1 MTDIMQ
7 AFHEEADRYLA
18 NPHRE
23 TFLEKKQKEFA
34 IDDNIEYP
42 DPDYLIEIGGVPT
55 MPKGNLVALS
65 AKWKNGKTFFCDVL
79 SAIYLGSDRFTG
91 CRSRH
96 QAGKVV
102 FFDTEQ
108 AMSDTA
114 RIRKTIKAMTGEQ
127 RHGDLEV
134 YCLRNAG
141 IDNEGDS
148 DEISRFDFISQT
160 IAHDRPD
167 LVIIDGI
174 ADLIYNYN
182 DVIESQEVVNK
193 LATIANENDCCIV
206 VVMHQNKCSH
216 DRNMKGHLGTMLYQK
231 SSDVFN
237 IEKCGTV
244 FVASHAVSRHKACG
258 DFVFKLDA
266 DAIPMDAVADR
277 QLQIEQERQQSE
289 ARLQEMLATVIP
301 EDGSPVKR
309 SVIVDHLV
317 ENYPFKRAKAYQILN
332 KAIQKGWLIEV
343 DRSTVKLKTEQTDGR
358 MDEAGASTSGRLFA
372 PSITRQA
379 F

>member
-7 AFHEEADRYLA
+7 AFYEELDKDLA

-23 TFLEKKQKEFA
+23 TFLEKKQKEYA
-34 IDDNIEYP
+34 IDDNVEYP
-42 DPDYLIEIGGVPT
+42 DPDYLTEIGGVPT

-65 AKWKNGKTFFCDVL
+65 AKWKNGKTFFCDII

-96 QAGKVV
+96 TSGKVI

-114 RIRKTIKAMTGEQ
+114 RIRKTIKAMTPEE
-127 RHGDLEV
+127 RHGDLDV

-141 IDNEGDS
+141 IYNEVDS

-160 IAHDRPD
+160 IAHKLPD

-182 DVIESQEVVNK
+182 DVIESQKVVNK
-193 LATIANENDCCIV
+193 LAAIANEGNCCII
-206 VVMHQNKCSH
+206 VVMHQNKGQH

-231 SSDVFN
+231 CSDVFN
-237 IEKCGTV
+237 VEKHGTIFEV
-244 FVASHAVSRHKACG
+244 SHSVSRHRQSDG
-258 DFVFKLDA
+258 LIFKLDDNA
-266 DAIPMDAVADR
+266 VPMDAAADR
-277 QLQIEQERQQSE
+277 QRQLELERQNSE
-289 ARLQEMLATVIP
+289 RELRDMFSGIIP
-301 EDGSPVKR
+301 EDGTPVKR
-309 SVIVDHLV
+309 SAIVDYLV
-317 ENYPFKRAKAYQILN
+317 ANYPFKRATAYNKLN
-332 KAIQKGWLIEV
+332 DVIKKGWFIEV
-343 DRSTVKLKTEQTDGR
+343 DRSTVKLNAD
-358 MDEAGASTSGRLFA
+358 MDK
-372 PSITRQA
+372 
-379 F
+379 